1 MKKGMKRTL
10 LAFMVMAMLASS
22 AAVPA
27 MALAVPDGEG
37 VVGQV
42 LGATHSNGDEGVQ
55 PQADYVAQIGS
66 EQYETFDAAFTA
78 AKEAQQPVT
87 IELLGDTSVASSSE
101 PDAKGALS
109 VSNTKILLL
118 ISGLIL

>member
-1 MKKGMKRTL
+1 MACVKIYVSAFTDGLHGPSGRLNKISWREKVYEKRHETTL

-42 LGATHSNGDEGVQ
+42 LGATHSNGDEGVSRRL
-55 PQADYVAQIGS
+55 IMLRKL
-66 EQYETFDAAFTA
+66 AANNM
-78 AKEAQQPVT
+78 KLSMR
-87 IELLGDTSVASSSE
+87 LLQRQKKHNSLLR
-101 PDAKGALS
+101 LS
-109 VSNTKILLL
+109 C
-118 ISGLIL
+118 